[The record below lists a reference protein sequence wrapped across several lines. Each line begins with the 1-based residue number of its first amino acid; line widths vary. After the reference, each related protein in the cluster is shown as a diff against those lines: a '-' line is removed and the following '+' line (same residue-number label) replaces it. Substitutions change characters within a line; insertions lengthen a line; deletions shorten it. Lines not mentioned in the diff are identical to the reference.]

1 MTRPGTGSSPAVT
14 SRTART
20 AYQAACREWQ
30 EETGCEVPDG
40 DLDGIWN
47 SSDGHY
53 RGFVLTVPSEDAVPA
68 FGDRDAVTNPDDPD
82 GDQIEALA
90 WWHPRQLRDNPAVR
104 AELLEDV
111 KRVRR
116 ALKAAAANPLSP
128 VCAGCVA
135 GGL

>member
-1 MTRPGTGSSPAVT
+1 MLQRAWDEDDDAAGHWEFPGGHLEDGEE
-14 SRTART
+14 

-53 RGFVLTVPSEDAVPA
+53 RGFVLTVPSEDAVPV
-68 FGDRDAVTNPDDPD
+68 FGDRDAVENPDDPD

-90 WWHPRQLRDNPAVR
+90 WWHPWQLRDNPAVR
-104 AELLEDV
+104 DELVRDL

-116 ALKAAAANPLSP
+116 ALKSAGAGANL
-128 VCAGCVA
+128 
-135 GGL
+135 LE